1 MNQADVKTLNTLMHS
16 FLKQFSWEE
25 WYYFVVVQLFSHVWL
40 FATPWTAAC
49 QASLSFTISQNLL
62 KLMSIA
68 SMMPSNHLILFHPLL
83 LLPSILPSIR
93 VFSSESALCIKRP
106 KYWSFSIN
114 PSNEYSGLISF
125 RIYWRLGWSPC
136 SPRDSPESSPAS
148 QFESISSSVLSFV
161 YCPTHTC
168 VHPYWKNHSFDYMDL
183 CWQSDVSGF

>member
-1 MNQADVKTLNTLMHS
+1 MNQADVKTLNTLMRS

-40 FATPWTAAC
+40 FVTPWTAAC
-49 QASLSFTISQNLL
+49 QASLSFTISQNSL
-62 KLMSIA
+62 KLMSVE
-68 SMMPSNHLILFHPLL
+68 SMMPSSHLILSHCLL

-136 SPRDSPESSPAS
+136 SPRDSPEVFSSATVWKH
-148 QFESISSSVLSFV
+148 QFFGAQPCLLPNSHMCTSLLEK
-161 YCPTHTC
+161 P
-168 VHPYWKNHSFDYMDL
+168 
-183 CWQSDVSGF
+183 